1 MNLWKGLRLTDSVV
15 KITLNFPRRHCLCL
29 RREHQ
34 YPSEIFPNA
43 EMRRNFSLEFSIQ
56 DVRRRMVE
64 IQWKDRLALE
74 QEWME
79 LYVDMPQEIEI
90 LWINHARVSNRPS
103 FPSKRNV

>member
-1 MNLWKGLRLTDSVV
+1 
-15 KITLNFPRRHCLCL
+15 
-29 RREHQ
+29 
-34 YPSEIFPNA
+34 
-43 EMRRNFSLEFSIQ
+43 MRRNLSLEFSIQ

-90 LWINHARVSNRPS
+90 LWMNQAEGI
-103 FPSKRNV
+103 K

>member
-1 MNLWKGLRLTDSVV
+1 MPLTGALIS
-15 KITLNFPRRHCLCL
+15 LMEN
-29 RREHQ
+29 
-34 YPSEIFPNA
+34 FPNA
-43 EMRRNFSLEFSIQ
+43 EMRRNLSLEFSIQ

-90 LWINHARVSNRPS
+90 LWMNQAEGI
-103 FPSKRNV
+103 K

>member
-1 MNLWKGLRLTDSVV
+1 MLFVPLMGALISLME
-15 KITLNFPRRHCLCL
+15 NFPD
-29 RREHQ
+29 
-34 YPSEIFPNA
+34 A
-43 EMRRNFSLEFSIQ
+43 EMRRNLSLEFSIQ

-90 LWINHARVSNRPS
+90 LWMNQAEVI
-103 FPSKRNV
+103 K

>member
-1 MNLWKGLRLTDSVV
+1 M
-15 KITLNFPRRHCLCL
+15 
-29 RREHQ
+29 
-34 YPSEIFPNA
+34 EIFSNA
-43 EMRRNFSLEFSIQ
+43 EMRRNLSLEFSIQ

-90 LWINHARVSNRPS
+90 LWMNPAGGI
-103 FPSKRNV
+103 K

>member
-1 MNLWKGLRLTDSVV
+1 ME
-15 KITLNFPRRHCLCL
+15 NF
-29 RREHQ
+29 
-34 YPSEIFPNA
+34 SNS
-43 EMRRNFSLEFSIQ
+43 EMRRNLSLEFSIQ

-90 LWINHARVSNRPS
+90 LWMNQAEGI
-103 FPSKRNV
+103 K

>member
-1 MNLWKGLRLTDSVV
+1 MGALISLME
-15 KITLNFPRRHCLCL
+15 NF
-29 RREHQ
+29 
-34 YPSEIFPNA
+34 SDA
-43 EMRRNFSLEFSIQ
+43 EMRRNLSLEFSIQ

-90 LWINHARVSNRPS
+90 LWMNQAEVI
-103 FPSKRNV
+103 K

>member
-1 MNLWKGLRLTDSVV
+1 MPLTGAS
-15 KITLNFPRRHCLCL
+15 ISLIENF
-29 RREHQ
+29 
-34 YPSEIFPNA
+34 SDA
-43 EMRRNFSLEFSIQ
+43 EMRLNLLLEFSIQ

-90 LWINHARVSNRPS
+90 LWINHAEGI
-103 FPSKRNV
+103 K

>member
-1 MNLWKGLRLTDSVV
+1 M
-15 KITLNFPRRHCLCL
+15 
-29 RREHQ
+29 
-34 YPSEIFPNA
+34 EIFSNA
-43 EMRRNFSLEFSIQ
+43 EMRRNLSLEFSIQ

-90 LWINHARVSNRPS
+90 LWINRAEGI
-103 FPSKRNV
+103 K

>member
-1 MNLWKGLRLTDSVV
+1 M
-15 KITLNFPRRHCLCL
+15 
-29 RREHQ
+29 
-34 YPSEIFPNA
+34 EIFSNA
-43 EMRRNFSLEFSIQ
+43 EMRRNLSLEFSIQ

-90 LWINHARVSNRPS
+90 LWINHAEGV
-103 FPSKRNV
+103 K

>member
-1 MNLWKGLRLTDSVV
+1 ME
-15 KITLNFPRRHCLCL
+15 NF
-29 RREHQ
+29 
-34 YPSEIFPNA
+34 SDA
-43 EMRRNFSLEFSIQ
+43 EMRRHLSLEFSIQ

-90 LWINHARVSNRPS
+90 LWMNQAEGIM
-103 FPSKRNV
+103 

>member
-1 MNLWKGLRLTDSVV
+1 MPLTGAL
-15 KITLNFPRRHCLCL
+15 IFLMENF
-29 RREHQ
+29 
-34 YPSEIFPNA
+34 SNA
-43 EMRRNFSLEFSIQ
+43 EMRRNLSLEFSIQ

-90 LWINHARVSNRPS
+90 LWMNQAEGI
-103 FPSKRNV
+103 K

>member
-1 MNLWKGLRLTDSVV
+1 MGALISLME
-15 KITLNFPRRHCLCL
+15 NF
-29 RREHQ
+29 
-34 YPSEIFPNA
+34 SDA
-43 EMRRNFSLEFSIQ
+43 EMRRNLLLEFSIQ

-90 LWINHARVSNRPS
+90 LWMNQAEVI
-103 FPSKRNV
+103 K

>member
-1 MNLWKGLRLTDSVV
+1 MPLTGAS
-15 KITLNFPRRHCLCL
+15 ISLM
-29 RREHQ
+29 
-34 YPSEIFPNA
+34 EIFSNA
-43 EMRRNFSLEFSIQ
+43 EMRRNLSLEFSIQ

-90 LWINHARVSNRPS
+90 LWINHAEGI
-103 FPSKRNV
+103 K